1 MEGLQNQQCSLWKC
15 QSSQYEGHVDDE
27 TATMVWPCLPYA
39 WYTNPKGN
47 LLWGAISKGTRQKG
61 SKKTLEKLTEGPVN
75 SGWYQL
81 RKLGTACREPCSKA
95 INNKKSSAR
104 FWDLETRGSRGS
116 RREEETTKGSTR
128 ARIQQDLPSW
138 APRCP
143 RIWLSRMGLI
153 SHLRACPPPLA
164 GPLHNWSSETKKCH
178 HHHYRV

>member
-1 MEGLQNQQCSLWKC
+1 MSIFPVWRPRWCWDSYDDLAMSPVRLIHESQR
-15 QSSQYEGHVDDE
+15 QSSMG
-27 TATMVWPCLPYA
+27 
-39 WYTNPKGN
+39 
-47 LLWGAISKGTRQKG
+47 SRKGTRRRG

-81 RKLGTACREPCSKA
+81 KKLGTACREPCSKA
-95 INNKKSSAR
+95 ISNKKSSAR
-104 FWDLETRGSRGS
+104 FWDLDTRRSRGS

>member
-27 TATMVWPCLPYA
+27 TATMVWPCFPYA

-47 LLWGAISKGTRQKG
+47 LQWGAIRKGTRQKG

-75 SGWYQL
+75 SDWYQL
-81 RKLGTACREPCSKA
+81 QKLGTACREPCSKA
-95 INNKKSSAR
+95 INKKKSSAR

-178 HHHYRV
+178 HHHRV